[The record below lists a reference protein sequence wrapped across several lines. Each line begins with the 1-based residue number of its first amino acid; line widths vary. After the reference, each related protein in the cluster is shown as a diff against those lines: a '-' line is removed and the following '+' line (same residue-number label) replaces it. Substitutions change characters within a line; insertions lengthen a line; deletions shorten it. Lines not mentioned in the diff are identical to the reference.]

1 MPELPEVETIRKQME
16 VELPGSIIARVDV
29 RDRHCFVGD
38 ESTLVG
44 ETITEVKRVGKYLFV
59 SFASGRG
66 LVIHLKMTGRL
77 VISAQINQQTN
88 EQLGSQEIDYEG
100 AEHTRVVITLA
111 DGRKIYYW
119 DTRMFGYIQV
129 CDNFQA
135 TISNL
140 QAKLGKEPWK
150 TTEIE
155 FLRTLQ
161 KTNRAI
167 KNVLL
172 DQVILSGVGNIYAN
186 DGLWEA
192 GVAPQR
198 PAHTIS
204 LSEVKKLLAAL
215 RTIMERSLKLGG
227 ASDNTY
233 RDFYG
238 NKGGYQNE
246 FLVYGRTGEPCR
258 KCGEE
263 LKRIEIGGR
272 GTWVCGDCQK

>member
-16 VELPGSIIARVDV
+16 AELPGSIIASVDV
-29 RDRHCFVGD
+29 RDRHCFVGN
-38 ESTLVG
+38 ENTLVG

-66 LVIHLKMTGRL
+66 LAIHLKMTGRL
-77 VISAQINQQTN
+77 VTPIYDSRFMIH
-88 EQLGSQEIDYEG
+88 EKIDYET
-100 AEHTRVVITLA
+100 AEHTRVVIMLA

-140 QAKLGKEPWK
+140 QMKLGKEPWK
-150 TTEIE
+150 ITEIE
-155 FLRTLQ
+155 FLRKLQ

-172 DQVILSGVGNIYAN
+172 DQTILAGVGNIYAN
-186 DGLWEA
+186 DALWVA
-192 GVAPQR
+192 GILPQR
-198 PAHTIS
+198 LASSIS
-204 LSEVKKLLAAL
+204 LTEVRKLLTAL
-215 RTIMERSLKLGG
+215 HTTMERSLVLGG

-238 NKGGYQNE
+238 NRGGYQNE
-246 FLVYGRTGEPCR
+246 FLVYGGGMC
-258 KCGEE
+258 
-263 LKRIEIGGR
+263 KRCNGQLTYGKIGGR
-272 GTWVCGDCQK
+272 GSWWCERCQA